1 MGEGFQ
7 TLNEFLLHTKGVL
20 YLLGIGS
27 LVAFVLFWKFVHDRE
42 KKDE

>member
-1 MGEGFQ
+1 MGEGYQ

-27 LVAFVLFWKFVHDRE
+27 LVAFILFWRFIHDRE
-42 KKDE
+42 KSGE

>member
-1 MGEGFQ
+1 MGEGYH

-27 LVAFVLFWKFVHDRE
+27 LVAFIWFWKFVQDRE
-42 KKDE
+42 KKDK

>member
-1 MGEGFQ
+1 MGEGYH

-27 LVAFVLFWKFVHDRE
+27 LVAFVLFWRFVHDRE
-42 KKDE
+42 KNDE